1 MDISWNPWHGCHKLS
16 AGCQN
21 CYVYR
26 TDAKYG
32 KNSNEVKQ
40 TGDYNLPI
48 KKARNGD
55 YKIKA
60 GAIVYTCFTSDF
72 FVEDADLWRGDVWRM
87 IRTRSDLTFFII
99 TKRIDRFYVSLP
111 PDWGTGYDNVVICCT
126 AENQSMADFR
136 LPIYKKLPIA
146 HKMIICSPLLESI
159 NLMPYLD
166 HTIEKVTVGG
176 ESGSNARICDYEWVL
191 DIHDQCVKKRVTFWF
206 QQTGARFRKAN
217 KIYSIERKL
226 QHSQAKKANINFD
239 GTK

>member
-99 TKRIDRFYVSLP
+99 TISF
-111 PDWGTGYDNVVICCT
+111 
-126 AENQSMADFR
+126 
-136 LPIYKKLPIA
+136 
-146 HKMIICSPLLESI
+146 
-159 NLMPYLD
+159 
-166 HTIEKVTVGG
+166 
-176 ESGSNARICDYEWVL
+176 
-191 DIHDQCVKKRVTFWF
+191 
-206 QQTGARFRKAN
+206 
-217 KIYSIERKL
+217 
-226 QHSQAKKANINFD
+226 
-239 GTK
+239 